1 MKRILSNK
9 IFILVLVIIVLLILV
24 ALSYSEKS
32 GINIISNIISVPAA
46 PLQKAFTFVDE
57 KVGEFFGYFEDVKET
72 KKANQEL
79 LKKVNELERQLLD
92 LERLTKENKELRE
105 ALNFKDQYD
114 EYDFIGCS
122 IIAKDPGNW
131 FEVFTINRGM
141 NDKITPDSPV
151 ITAYGLVGRV
161 SKTDLTT
168 SRIISIIDIDSTVSA
183 RLSKSRDLIVVRGDV
198 ELKGK
203 GLCRADYIPPNADVM
218 PGDIIETSGIG
229 GIYPKGIVIGK
240 VVSVVSNE
248 GQYDSYAIIEP
259 VVDFKRLEEVI
270 VLKKK

>member
-1 MKRILSNK
+1 MRRILSNK
-9 IFILVLVIIVLLILV
+9 IFILVLVIIILLTLVVL
-24 ALSYSEKS
+24 SHSEKS
-32 GINIISNIISVPAA
+32 GINIIGNIISIPAA

-57 KVGEFFGYFEDVKET
+57 KIGEFFGYFEDVKET
-72 KKANQEL
+72 KKTNQEL
-79 LKKVNELERQLLD
+79 LKRVNELERQLLD
-92 LERLTKENKELRE
+92 LDRLTKENKELRE

-203 GLCRADYIPPNADVM
+203 GLCRADYIPPNMDVM
-218 PGDIIETSGIG
+218 PGDTVETSGIG
-229 GIYPKGIVIGK
+229 GIYPKGIIIGK
-240 VVSVVSNE
+240 VVSVISNQ
-248 GQYDSYAIIEP
+248 GQYDSYAVIEP

>member
-9 IFILVLVIIVLLILV
+9 IFILVLVIIILLTLV
-24 ALSYSEKS
+24 ALSHSEKS
-32 GINIISNIISVPAA
+32 GINIIGNIISVPAA

-57 KVGEFFGYFEDVKET
+57 KIGQFFGYFEDVKET

-92 LERLTKENKELRE
+92 LDRLTKENKELRE

-141 NDKITPDSPV
+141 KDNITPDSPV

-203 GLCRADYIPPNADVM
+203 GLCRADYIPPNVDVM
-218 PGDIIETSGIG
+218 PGDTVETSGIG
-229 GIYPKGIVIGK
+229 GIYPKGIIIGK
-240 VVSVVSNE
+240 VVSVISNE
-248 GQYDSYAIIEP
+248 GQYDSYAVIEP

>member
-1 MKRILSNK
+1 MRRILSNK
-9 IFILVLVIIVLLILV
+9 IFILVLVIIILLTLVVL
-24 ALSYSEKS
+24 SHSEKS
-32 GINIISNIISVPAA
+32 GINIIGNIISIPAA

-57 KVGEFFGYFEDVKET
+57 KIGEFFGYFEDVKET
-72 KKANQEL
+72 KKTNQEL
-79 LKKVNELERQLLD
+79 LKRVNELERQLLD
-92 LERLTKENKELRE
+92 LDRLTKENKELRE

-203 GLCRADYIPPNADVM
+203 GLCRADYIPPNVDVM
-218 PGDIIETSGIG
+218 PGDTVETSGIG
-229 GIYPKGIVIGK
+229 GIYPKGIIIGK
-240 VVSVVSNE
+240 VVSVISNQ
-248 GQYDSYAIIEP
+248 GQYDSYAVIEP

>member
-1 MKRILSNK
+1 LKRILSNK

>member
-1 MKRILSNK
+1 MRRILSNK
-9 IFILVLVIIVLLILV
+9 IFILVLVIIILLTLV
-24 ALSYSEKS
+24 ALSHSEKS
-32 GINIISNIISVPAA
+32 GINIIGNIISVPAA

-57 KVGEFFGYFEDVKET
+57 KIGQFFGYFEDVKET

-92 LERLTKENKELRE
+92 LDRLTKENKELRE

-141 NDKITPDSPV
+141 KDNITPDSPV

-203 GLCRADYIPPNADVM
+203 GLCRADYIPPNVDVM
-218 PGDIIETSGIG
+218 PGDTVETSGIG
-229 GIYPKGIVIGK
+229 GIYPKGIIIGK
-240 VVSVVSNE
+240 VVSVISNE
-248 GQYDSYAIIEP
+248 GQYDSYAVIEP